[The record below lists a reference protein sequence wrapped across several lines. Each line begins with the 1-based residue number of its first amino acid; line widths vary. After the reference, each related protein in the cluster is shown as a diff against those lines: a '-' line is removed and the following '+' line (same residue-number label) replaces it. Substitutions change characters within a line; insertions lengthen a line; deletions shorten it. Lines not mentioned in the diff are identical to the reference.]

1 MTRNFTKAMAAIVL
15 GGASALSQAAPFA
28 PTGTFGAL
36 TGFGDD
42 PFGGDGIPTN
52 QTMITTFNGLE
63 GDTVTIALAATQRF
77 SNPALG
83 NDGAGTYTAQ
93 AGENDGTPGSTTGT
107 LGSTWNFSYFIG
119 IDGDGESTIADYGIT
134 LFYDLDP
141 AIGTDSAAM
150 GTFDGFSFVNQR
162 QFGGSENAGFNYLSV
177 GITGVVTP
185 PLFATF
191 DPFAAGE
198 YSFAIASQFNQAPEI
213 VAMNVNVEA
222 SPVPV
227 PATLALMALGLAAL
241 GYSRRKAG

>member
-1 MTRNFTKAMAAIVL
+1 
-15 GGASALSQAAPFA
+15 
-28 PTGTFGAL
+28 
-36 TGFGDD
+36 
-42 PFGGDGIPTN
+42 
-52 QTMITTFNGLE
+52 MITTFDGLV

-77 SNPALG
+77 ANPALS

-119 IDGDGESTIADYGIT
+119 IDGDGDSTIADYGIT

-141 AIGTDSAAM
+141 AADTDSAAM
-150 GTFDGFSFVNQR
+150 GTFDGFPLVTQR
-162 QFGGSENAGFNYLSV
+162 QWGGSENAGFGYLAS
-177 GITGVVTP
+177 GIPGVVTP
-185 PLFATF
+185 PSFASF
-191 DPFAAGE
+191 NPFAAGE
-198 YSFAIASQFNQAPEI
+198 YSFAIVSQFNQAPEV

-241 GYSRRKAG
+241 GYSRRNAG